1 MPILRPMLRICASL
15 TYWAWPWA
23 SVSTS
28 TSPSMVMRPLSMV
41 SRWFR
46 QRKKVLLPEPD
57 GPMTATTSPRANS
70 RLIPRS
76 TGVLAKRLQM
86 FSARIMTS
94 GSMAGTAGM
103 GGVWDISGVKAG
115 MAALQVLENP
125 GQYQRHAQIKTGG
138 HDKGRER
145 EVALHHAPR
154 HAQQVV

>member
-57 GPMTATTSPRANS
+57 GPMMATTSPRANS
-70 RLIPRS
+70 RLMPRS

-94 GSMAGTAGM
+94 GSSAGTA
-103 GGVWDISGVKAG
+103 GVWDISGVKTG
-115 MAALQVLENP
+115 MAALQVLEDP
-125 GQYQRHAQIKTGG
+125 GQYPRHAQRKTRG
-138 HDKGRER
+138 HDEGRER